1 MEFVRRGG
9 AVAAGAGGREWRE
22 GLSRRVLE
30 GKARRL
36 LQAKGRQSLQGLE
49 VGLVGQDCSFAG
61 WIPRCSCCGLDR
73 QTDSKVRQQKM
84 RPHL

>member
-9 AVAAGAGGREWRE
+9 AVAAGAGGREWRD

-36 LQAKGRQSLQGLE
+36 LQAKGRQSFQGLE
-49 VGLVGQDCSFAG
+49 VGLGGQVC
-61 WIPRCSCCGLDR
+61 RLDSSLLVLWTGPTNR
-73 QTDSKVRQQKM
+73 
-84 RPHL
+84 